1 MVRGFLND
9 LGILVKYE
17 VKDNEIIQY
26 YSSGKTQVVPFE
38 DSIDRDAYIYMLD
51 DSIKA
56 NKNEITRLEIE
67 KDIKEKISNAED
79 TLLKRSSKQG
89 FKLLAFLAGLSL
101 IPVGFVI
108 GTQIINPGTEL
119 MSPVFCGFGIAFLG
133 AVIGGP
139 LIIDDKKSKRIR
151 QEIEAYET
159 DLNDIEEERKEEK
172 ELELSKKLEGFNF
185 EKKYEEL
192 SKDEYVEGMKIY
204 LANLQKL
211 AESNPELAKEMAN
224 KAFVDQGLVEAGI
237 IKEEQPKKLVK
248 KPKKDNKGNN

>member
-17 VKDNEIIQY
+17 VRDNEIIEY

-38 DSIDRDAYIYMLD
+38 DSIDRDVYIYMLD
-51 DSIKA
+51 ESIKA
-56 NKNEITRLEIE
+56 NATEITRLELE
-67 KDIKEKISNAED
+67 KNIKERIQKANEN
-79 TLLKRSSKQG
+79 LQKRITKQK
-89 FKLLAFLAGLSL
+89 FKLVAFLGGIAL

-108 GTQIINPGTEL
+108 GNQIISPGT
-119 MSPVFCGFGIAFLG
+119 SSIGPAFCGCSIACLG
-133 AVIGGP
+133 AILGGIP
-139 LIIDDKKSKRIR
+139 IIDDKKSKRIR

-172 ELELSKKLEGFNF
+172 ELELSKKLEAFNF

-192 SKDEYVEGMKIY
+192 SKDEYVEGMKRY
-204 LANLQKL
+204 LIDLQNL
-211 AESNPELAKEMAN
+211 AETNPELAKEMAN

-248 KPKKDNKGNN
+248 KPKNQQ